1 MATHTYR
8 FSEFQI
14 GLIESGQKRCTIRKR
29 RKSPTRPGDTLR
41 LTGPM
46 FAGRARL
53 APRPG
58 RLLRTVE
65 CLSVQNIVLTFDRRN
80 YAVIAAD
87 IAGEPFEDFPTSVAE
102 LARMDGFKDAAE
114 MGRYFVRLHGSGTF
128 RGVLIRW

>member
-1 MATHTYR
+1 MRRLRMVQR
-8 FSEFQI
+8 F
-14 GLIESGQKRCTIRKR
+14 
-29 RKSPTRPGDTLR
+29 
-41 LTGPM
+41 
-46 FAGRARL
+46 

-114 MGRYFVRLHGSGTF
+114 TCYARAGP
-128 RGVLIRW
+128 